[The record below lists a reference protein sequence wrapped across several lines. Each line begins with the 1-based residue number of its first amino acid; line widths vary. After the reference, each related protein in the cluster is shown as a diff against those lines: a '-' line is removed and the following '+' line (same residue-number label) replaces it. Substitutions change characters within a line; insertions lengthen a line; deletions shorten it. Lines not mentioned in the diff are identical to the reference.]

1 MWPWSKIKALETE
14 VDTLRHKLV
23 LVESELKLAQQKI
36 NRMTDRDARGRF
48 KK

>member
-14 VDTLRHKLV
+14 VASLRKELDLAKLDNN
-23 LVESELKLAQQKI
+23 LLNQKI
-36 NRMTDRDARGRF
+36 NKATDRDARGRF